1 MILRGMVP
9 DLRTL
14 FLVIALLCA
23 VQGFGMVVLWALNR
37 RIPGISSWAASNVLN
52 AFTMALL
59 PLQGVVQNKLWNT
72 VVPNLCAVAA
82 AALYYAGS
90 SQFLGKTSWKRHC
103 LISVGLWLLSFF
115 YFLVIDDNLEIR
127 IYFASTVLIFLNGIA
142 GVMLIREARGGM
154 QFSMRFTG
162 AMFLFFTGMLIVR
175 VVKVIQDPP
184 PVSFFDDSNFQW
196 IIFIGVAIGGY
207 FRSFGTILM
216 INQRQTMELNAGHA
230 AQLRVEEALA
240 EARREA
246 VEQRVLRQRQAL
258 VRDLHDGIGGITANL
273 AMLAALGREEDTA
286 ALREETL
293 RHIQTIALEGNREVR
308 NLMNTLENG
317 RFHWSDWLADLRD
330 YSSKATEPH
339 GIKVSFHITGSSSDA
354 VISDPAAA
362 ISLTRAVKEAL
373 NNLARHSQATEG
385 SVVMEFGSGSLSILV
400 TDNGRGLPAT
410 PSAGRGLRNMTRR
423 AQELGGFLAITGDQ
437 GTCLKFILPLPLK
450 YPDIDLVPA

>member
-1 MILRGMVP
+1 MVP

-59 PLQGVVQNKLWNT
+59 PLQGVVENKLWNT
-72 VVPNLCAVAA
+72 IVPNLCAVVA

-90 SQFLGKTSWKRHC
+90 SQFLGKTAWKRHC
-103 LISVGLWLLSFF
+103 LMVVLPWLGSFF
-115 YFLVIDDNLEIR
+115 YYNYADGNVGMR
-127 IYFASTVLIFLNGIA
+127 VWCTSAVLIFLNGIA
-142 GVMLIREARGGM
+142 GVMLMREARGGM
-154 QFSMRFTG
+154 AFSMRFTG
-162 AMFLFFTGMLIVR
+162 VMFLLFTGILTAR
-175 VVKVIQDPP
+175 AVKVLGGGPP
-184 PVSFFDDSNFQW
+184 PADLFDDTRFQW
-196 IIFIGVAIGGY
+196 MIFVALAVAGY

-216 INQRQTMELNAGHA
+216 INQRQTLELNEGHA
-230 AQLRVEEALA
+230 AQLRAEEALA

-246 VEQRVLRQRQAL
+246 MEQRARRQREAL

-273 AMLAALGREEDTA
+273 AMLAALGREEETA
-286 ALREETL
+286 ALREQTL

-317 RFHWSDWLADLRD
+317 RFHWTDWLADLKE
-330 YSSKATEPH
+330 YAVKATEPH
-339 GIKVSFHITGSSSDA
+339 GISVSFKVKGSSSDG

-362 ISLTRAVKEAL
+362 ISLTRAVKEAI
-373 NNLARHSQATEG
+373 NNLTRHSHATEARIE
-385 SVVMEFGSGSLSILV
+385 MEFRDGSLSILV
-400 TDNGRGLPAT
+400 ADNGRGLPAS
-410 PSAGRGLRNMTRR
+410 PSSGRGLRNMTRR
-423 AQELGGFLAITGDQ
+423 AQELGGSLAIAGDQ
-437 GTCLKFILPLPLK
+437 GTTLEFTLPLPLK

>member
-1 MILRGMVP
+1 MVLRGMVP

-59 PLQGVVQNKLWNT
+59 PLQGVVENKLWNT
-72 VVPNLCAVAA
+72 VVPNLCAVSA

-103 LISVGLWLLSFF
+103 LMVVVPWLLSFF
-115 YFLVIDDNLEIR
+115 YFLYIHDNFEIR
-127 IYFASTVLIFLNGIA
+127 VYFASFVLIFLNGIA
-142 GVMLIREARGGM
+142 GLMLLKEARGGM
-154 QFSMRFTG
+154 AFSMRFTG
-162 AMFLFFTGMLIVR
+162 AMFLLFTGMLMVR
-175 VVKVIQDPP
+175 VVKVMRGPP
-184 PVSFFDDSNFQW
+184 PETMFDDTRFQW
-196 IIFIGVAIGGY
+196 MIFIAVAVIGY

-216 INQRQTMELNAGHA
+216 INQRQTLELNEGHA

-246 VEQRVLRQRQAL
+246 VEQRAQRQRQAL

-273 AMLAALGREEDTA
+273 AMLAALGREEETA

-330 YSSKATEPH
+330 YAAKATEPH
-339 GIKVSFHITGSSSDA
+339 GIKISFQIKGSSSDGM
-354 VISDPAAA
+354 ISDPAAA
-362 ISLTRAVKEAL
+362 ISLTRAVKEAI
-373 NNLARHSQATEG
+373 NNLTRHSQATEAKIE
-385 SVVMEFGSGSLSILV
+385 MEFGAGSLSVLV
-400 TDNGRGLPAT
+400 ADNGRGLPAT

-423 AQELGGFLAITGDQ
+423 AQELGGSLAINGDQ
-437 GTCLKFILPLPLK
+437 GTSLKFTLPLPLK

>member
-1 MILRGMVP
+1 MVP

-59 PLQGVVQNKLWNT
+59 PLQGVVASTLWNT
-72 VVPNLCAVAA
+72 VIPNLCAVAA
-82 AALYYAGS
+82 AVLYYAGS
-90 SQFLGKTSWKRHC
+90 SQFLGKTGWQRNS
-103 LISVGLWLLSFF
+103 LISVGPWLLSFF
-115 YFLVIDDNLEIR
+115 YYLYIQDNLAAR
-127 IYFASTVLIFLNGIA
+127 IYFASALLIFLNGVT
-142 GVMLIREARGGM
+142 GVMLLREAKGGM
-154 QFSMRFTG
+154 RFSMRFTG
-162 AMFLFFTGMLIVR
+162 VMFILFTGMLLVR
-175 VVKVIQDPP
+175 AVKVAQDPP
-184 PVSFFDDSNFQW
+184 PATLFDDSSFSW
-196 IIFIGVAIGGY
+196 MVFIGVAIAAY

-216 INQRQTMELNAGHA
+216 INQRQTLELAERHA
-230 AQLRVEEALA
+230 AQLRAEEALA

-246 VEQRVLRQRQAL
+246 MEQRVLRQRQAL

-273 AMLAALGREEDTA
+273 AMLAALGREEETA

-317 RFHWSDWLADLRD
+317 RFHWTDWVADLKD
-330 YSSKATEPH
+330 YAVKATEPH
-339 GIKVSFHITGSSSDA
+339 GIATSFQIRGSSSDG

-362 ISLTRAVKEAL
+362 ISLTRAVKEAI
-373 NNLARHSQATEG
+373 NNLARHSQAKEARIE
-385 SVVMEFGSGSLSILV
+385 MEFDKGSLSILV
-400 TDNGRGLPAT
+400 ADNGRGIPAT

-423 AQELGGFLAITGDQ
+423 AQELGGSLSIDGNQ
-437 GTCLKFILPLPLK
+437 GTTLKFTLPLPLK

>member
-1 MILRGMVP
+1 MVP

-59 PLQGVVQNKLWNT
+59 PLQGVVFSKLWNT
-72 VVPNLCAVAA
+72 VIPNLCAVAA
-82 AALYYAGS
+82 AVLYYAGS
-90 SQFLGKTSWKRHC
+90 SQFLGKTSWKKHC
-103 LISVGLWLLSFF
+103 LIAVVPWLLSFF
-115 YFLVIDDNLEIR
+115 YFLYIDDNLAAR
-127 IYFASTVLIFLNGIA
+127 IYFASALLIFLNGST
-142 GVMLIREARGGM
+142 GVMLIRAAKGGM
-154 QFSMRFTG
+154 EFSMRFTG
-162 AMFLFFTGMLIVR
+162 IMFIVFTAMLVVR
-175 VVKVIQDPP
+175 ALKVAQDPP
-184 PVSFFDDSNFQW
+184 PATLFDDSSFSW
-196 IIFIGVAIGGY
+196 IVFIGVAVAAY

-216 INQRQTMELNAGHA
+216 INQRQTLELAEGHA
-230 AQLRVEEALA
+230 AQLRAEEALA

-246 VEQRVLRQRQAL
+246 MEQRVLRQRHAL

-273 AMLAALGREEDTA
+273 AMLAALGREEETA

-317 RFHWSDWLADLRD
+317 RFHWTDWLADLKD
-330 YSSKATEPH
+330 YAAKATEPH
-339 GIKVSFHITGSSSDA
+339 GIKISFQIHGSSSDA

-362 ISLTRAVKEAL
+362 ISLTRAVKEAI
-373 NNLARHSQATEG
+373 NNLTRHAQASEAKIE
-385 SVVMEFGSGSLSILV
+385 MDFGSTSLSIV
-400 TDNGRGLPAT
+400 VADNGRGIPGT
-410 PSAGRGLRNMTRR
+410 PSSGRGLRNMSRR
-423 AQELGGFLAITGDQ
+423 AQELGGSLSINGDQ
-437 GTCLKFILPLPLK
+437 GTTLKFTLPLPLK